1 MAEKYEQHPN
11 LSKKQILEEVNYI
24 SCDLLLNVIS
34 EFNTLAFFYPYPG
47 NILKGFFFFFF
58 FFFFFSFFFFFFFFF
73 YLFTSFSFLSLYIYN
88 KSCMIN

>member
-58 FFFFFSFFFFFFFFF
+58 FFF
-73 YLFTSFSFLSLYIYN
+73 
-88 KSCMIN
+88 